1 MNNETELLKGGWFST
16 TDLKLAVSLHA
27 AGFRFRE
34 QAECTRL
41 LHEGRESFTWHFRT
55 ANHEGRKIGEF
66 LSQWEKE
73 APETM
78 GRPDSLTCFFL
89 AREIMFA
96 RTHIIAESHR
106 VPQHRLLQR
115 GDKRLM
121 VTGRLGREERDGLAR
136 LAS

>member
-1 MNNETELLKGGWFST
+1 MNNETDMLKGGWFST

-27 AGFRFRE
+27 AGFPFRE

-55 ANHEGRKIGEF
+55 TNGEGRKIDEF
-66 LSQWEKE
+66 VSQWEKPASE
-73 APETM
+73 DLP
-78 GRPDSLTCFFL
+78 RPDSLVCFFL

-115 GDKRLM
+115 GDKRLL